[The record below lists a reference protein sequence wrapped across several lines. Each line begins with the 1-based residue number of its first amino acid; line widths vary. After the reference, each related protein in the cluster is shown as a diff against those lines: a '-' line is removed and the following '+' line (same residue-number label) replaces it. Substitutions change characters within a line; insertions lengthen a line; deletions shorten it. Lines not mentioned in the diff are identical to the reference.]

1 MPAQLRPAAGER
13 TRSQLECSC
22 LSKEQRRDS
31 YGRTFREWDRVSV
44 VRRTVTGIQPNRTWL
59 YSVDELEDI
68 GTGEVILQIVRWRA
82 RFDDQHHP
90 VWFNRSRYN
99 VRSVEQWDSVSK
111 AVDAYLG
118 GSKLPNDPSFSE
130 DFVQVERGAR
140 TRRGLGDT
148 EEDDTGT
155 QVTQLRRQLKE
166 ERSARAAETAAKRKA
181 HAWKRQLKRHV
192 GTYRRAFAD
201 FCNLLREPTTNE
213 TVIHDFIEARNP
225 FWLFGLEY
233 LGLDCK
239 VPFPEKSPKFF
250 FDIMLRRMDGF
261 HDLVE
266 LKGPHDTLFDSRTK
280 NRWKLNSKLA
290 EALGQVIV
298 YLDACDR
305 YRRAGLF
312 KPKAVIVIG
321 NKDTDNA
328 SQRKLLSSRL
338 AHVEVLT
345 YSELVDHGR
354 QLLKHL
360 EGWKA

>member
-1 MPAQLRPAAGER
+1 
-13 TRSQLECSC
+13 LEHVNTN
-22 LSKEQRRDS
+22 Q
-31 YGRTFREWDRVSV
+31 V
-44 VRRTVTGIQPNRTWL
+44 V
-59 YSVDELEDI
+59 
-68 GTGEVILQIVRWRA
+68 LQIVRWRA
-82 RFDDQHHP
+82 LFDDQQHP
-90 VWFNRSRYN
+90 IWLNRSRYN
-99 VRSVEQWDSVSK
+99 VRSVEQWDSASK
-111 AVDAYLG
+111 AIDSYLS
-118 GSKLPNDPSFSE
+118 GSKLPSDSAFSE
-130 DFVQVERGAR
+130 DFIQVEQGAR
-140 TRRGLGDT
+140 RKRGLADSD
-148 EEDDTGT
+148 EENSGAE
-155 QVTQLRRQLKE
+155 VTRLKRQLKE

-192 GTYRRAFAD
+192 GTYRRAFGD
-201 FCNLLREPTTNE
+201 FCELVRQPTTDE
-213 TVIHDFIEARNP
+213 TVIHDFIRERNP

-233 LGLDCK
+233 LGLDCR
-239 VPFPEKSPKFF
+239 VPFPEKKPKFF

-266 LKGPHDTLFDSRTK
+266 LKGPHDSLFDRRTK

-321 NKDTDNA
+321 NKETDNVG
-328 SQRKLLSSRL
+328 QRKLLSSRL

-345 YSELVDHGR
+345 YSELAEHGR
-354 QLLKHL
+354 QLLRHL

>member
-1 MPAQLRPAAGER
+1 MPA
-13 TRSQLECSC
+13 RSGQGIGVRARGRLPCNC
-22 LSKEQRRDS
+22 LPKDQRRDS
-31 YGRTFREWDRVSV
+31 YGRTFREWERVKV
-44 VRRTVTGIQPNRTWL
+44 VRRTVTGVQPNRTWL
-59 YSVDELEDI
+59 YTVDELEDI
-68 GTGEVILQIVRWRA
+68 GSGEVILQMVRWRA
-82 RFDDQHHP
+82 LFDDNQHP
-90 VWFNRSRYN
+90 IWLNRSRYN
-99 VRSVEQWDSVSK
+99 VRSVEQWDSASK
-111 AVDAYLG
+111 AVDAYLSASG
-118 GSKLPNDPSFSE
+118 LPSDPAFSE
-130 DFVQVERGAR
+130 DFIQVESGAR
-140 TRRGLGDT
+140 TKRGLGVSDGDAT
-148 EEDDTGT
+148 AE
-155 QVTQLRRQLKE
+155 VSQLRRQLKD

-192 GTYRRAFAD
+192 GTYRRTFRD
-201 FCNLLREPTTNE
+201 FCELLGDSNTNE
-213 TVIHDFIEARNP
+213 TIIHDFIETRNP

-239 VPFPEKSPKFF
+239 VPFPDKNPKFF

-280 NRWKLNSKLA
+280 NRWKLNAKLA

-328 SQRKLLSSRL
+328 NQRKLLSSRL

-345 YSELVDHGR
+345 YSELVEHGR
-354 QLLKHL
+354 QLLRHL